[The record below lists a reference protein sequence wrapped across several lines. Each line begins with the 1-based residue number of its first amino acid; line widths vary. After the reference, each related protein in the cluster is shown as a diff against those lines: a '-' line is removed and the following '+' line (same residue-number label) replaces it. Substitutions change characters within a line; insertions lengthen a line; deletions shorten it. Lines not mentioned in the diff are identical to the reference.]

1 MNNDL
6 GAEIE
11 QRIKRQQEETLN
23 LHKKALNDRFQ
34 KKKAELEKNYT
45 EKAKLLEKQYSGSKR
60 LMQALRVV
68 AIISVLAI
76 IVAIGAISQNRAI
89 KKAEM
94 LQDQIQEV
102 NTADWYLCEKDMMVK
117 RLRDEAQLK
126 QIAVNQLNRLKEK
139 YDKLKTSTDENSQKL
154 TEATLEHDEKDTA
167 DKVEILSLRE
177 QLEAKDKEI
186 DRLKKALNNN
196 QTELDASVIAQKA
209 LKSDLEATQREL
221 QVIKQET
228 VKSQKN
234 PFGAGRKREHTEQL
248 EKIMELHAQGLSH
261 RAISE
266 IVKVPSATVGRY
278 IKQMNQNNIDL

>member
-45 EKAKLLEKQYSGSKR
+45 EKVKLLEKQYSGSKR

-102 NTADWYLCEKDMMVK
+102 NTADWYLCEKDMMVYT
-117 RLRDEAQLK
+117 RLEEIYVPMDRMTLRSGRAVQAT
-126 QIAVNQLNRLKEK
+126 QIGEK
-139 YDKLKTSTDENSQKL
+139 W
-154 TEATLEHDEKDTA
+154 
-167 DKVEILSLRE
+167 VEI
-177 QLEAKDKEI
+177 
-186 DRLKKALNNN
+186 
-196 QTELDASVIAQKA
+196 
-209 LKSDLEATQREL
+209 
-221 QVIKQET
+221 
-228 VKSQKN
+228 KSQ
-234 PFGAGRKREHTEQL
+234 G
-248 EKIMELHAQGLSH
+248 KIGYIRRSDFDESF
-261 RAISE
+261 SE
-266 IVKVPSATVGRY
+266 ISL
-278 IKQMNQNNIDL
+278 NIG